1 MFRYEP
7 AIIDSHFNFVGYAST
22 LVKKGANE
30 SFAVTKYFRDI
41 SIEPIETIKEEDQVD
56 IDLGESSK
64 CMYFDS
70 LAPINLGFLCRT
82 ILTVPGEIQLISVT
96 EAVKVT
102 IAAKEAP
109 VEVLEEDV
117 DGLQPPQVHSV
128 ARPDEDDGKDALVGK
143 EVEREAPA
151 TGAIVTVYDSRACM
165 CAQIFM
171 KFKA

>member
-1 MFRYEP
+1 MNQPLLIHILILLVMLRP
-7 AIIDSHFNFVGYAST
+7 SLKKAPTSHLPSRNISETYRLNQLKPS
-22 LVKKGANE
+22 KKK
-30 SFAVTKYFRDI
+30 TRLI
-41 SIEPIETIKEEDQVD
+41 SI
-56 IDLGESSK
+56 GESSK

-70 LAPINLGFLCRT
+70 LVPINLGFLCRT

-151 TGAIVTVYDSRACM
+151 TGTIVTLPAGSTSFTCFCTFCRN
-165 CAQIFM
+165 FLGLE
-171 KFKA
+171 